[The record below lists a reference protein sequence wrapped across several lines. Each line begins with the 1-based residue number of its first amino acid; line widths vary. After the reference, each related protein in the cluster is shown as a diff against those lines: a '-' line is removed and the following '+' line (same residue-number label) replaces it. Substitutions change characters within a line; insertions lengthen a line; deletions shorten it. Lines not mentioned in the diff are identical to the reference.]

1 MKKHLLKTILLL
13 FALVAGTGSVWAQKD
28 MSAVHSSNV
37 NFSAGFNSSSCT
49 VNSNAGVKCGT
60 NSKKGKVTITVP
72 AGTKYLHLHAVGW
85 NGESITLS
93 VSPTKGVSP
102 TSISL
107 TSDSGISGNT
117 SAFTLD
123 DISSNNFYK
132 VVTFSTP
139 LASQTSYEITTSS
152 NKNRFVIWGINAEAL
167 PSSVTIKSAGVSVS
181 DLDMTVGGEDVT
193 LTATV
198 LPATANQS
206 VTWQSSDPSVATVVN
221 GLVHAVADGNAT
233 ITATSTLNTV
243 YATCYVTVAA
253 ATSPVA
259 TVSTTDLAFG
269 EVEVGQTKEL
279 TFTVTPANLTG
290 DLTIASSNDKYTISP
305 SSIAQSATGAQTI
318 TVTAAPTALND
329 NMDGTVTISG
339 GGLASD
345 RTVTV
350 SASPY
355 VVAEVTLNATNGD
368 IKLGDEVKTSLTSR
382 VGNIV
387 TLTAVPNAGYLFD
400 GWTAVGATPANSS
413 DAEQEFTFTEANPV
427 LTANFIIDPSV
438 TYDFSEIDGFSDWG
452 TSYSERTVTY
462 ADAIVKFASAN
473 HQTSTITDVPVT
485 KGGDV
490 TLTLRNDGETLKSVK
505 FVCKQWGSKEQTIT
519 LHYSTD
525 GGENFSTLSPS
536 VTSTNFTIQSNNL
549 PEGTNAVKISFSSSG
564 NQVGIASASVII
576 NRVESITVSAV
587 GYATYCS
594 ANALDFTG
602 SEVKA
607 YVGKVSGGNLTFTPV
622 TKVPANTGLLL
633 YKEGGATV
641 NVPVIASA
649 AAVGENCL
657 TGVNTATTITSD
669 DYILNKVGENVGFY
683 KAGSFTSLAAHRA
696 YISASA
702 GIKNFV
708 LNFDETDGISVTMS
722 DEENE
727 KDGAIYNLAGQR
739 VTKATK
745 GIYVKNGRKFIVK

>member
-13 FALVAGTGSVWAQKD
+13 FALVAGTGSLWAQKD

-37 NFSAGFNSSSCT
+37 SFSAGNNSSSCT
-49 VNSNAGVKCGT
+49 VNNNAGVKCGA
-60 NSKKGKVTITVP
+60 SKKSGEVTITVP
-72 AGTKYLHLHAVGW
+72 AGTKYLHLHAAGW
-85 NGESITLS
+85 NNETVSLS
-93 VSPTKGVSP
+93 VSPTTGVSP

-107 TSDSGISGNT
+107 TYDSGISGT
-117 SAFTLD
+117 RTAFTLNSE
-123 DISSNNFYK
+123 INSTAFYK
-132 VVTFSTP
+132 VITFSTP
-139 LASQTSYEITTSS
+139 LANQTDYTISS
-152 NKNRFVIWGINAEAL
+152 SKRFVIWGMNAEAL
-167 PSSVTIKSAGVSVS
+167 PSSVAIKSAGESVS

-221 GLVHAVADGNAT
+221 GLVHAVAGGNAT
-233 ITATSTLNTV
+233 ITAMSTLNTV
-243 YATCYVTVAA
+243 YATCDVTVAA

-290 DLTIASSNDKYTISP
+290 DLTIASSNNKYTISP
-305 SSIAQSATGAQTI
+305 SSIAQSATGVQTI

-345 RTVTV
+345 KTVTV

-387 TLTAVPNAGYLFD
+387 TLTAVPNAGYMFD

-427 LTANFIIDPSV
+427 LTANFIIDPFV
-438 TYDFSEIDGFSDWG
+438 TYDFSEIDDFSDWG

-485 KGGDV
+485 KGSDV

-505 FVCKQWGSKEQTIT
+505 FVCKQWSSKTQTIT

-525 GGENFSTLSPS
+525 GGENFSILSPS

-549 PEGTNAVKISFSSSG
+549 PEGTNAVKITFNSS

-576 NRVESITVSAV
+576 NRVESVTVSAV

-607 YVGKVSGGNLTFTPV
+607 YVGTVSNGNLTFTPV
-622 TKVPANTGLLL
+622 TMVPANTGLLL

-649 AAVGENCL
+649 DPVGENCL
-657 TGVNTATTITSD
+657 TGVNEAATITSD

-696 YISASA
+696 
-702 GIKNFV
+702 
-708 LNFDETDGISVTMS
+708 
-722 DEENE
+722 
-727 KDGAIYNLAGQR
+727 
-739 VTKATK
+739 
-745 GIYVKNGRKFIVK
+745 